1 MYVCMHACMHECM
14 YVCMYVCKKNQYIYI
29 YINRSW
35 ECFLACSPTQASE
48 DLTLSKGEVVRD
60 SSVSCSPGD
69 PVGMTEAE
77 AEK

>member
-1 MYVCMHACMHECM
+1 MQYL
-14 YVCMYVCKKNQYIYI
+14 YISLYIYI
-29 YINRSW
+29 YSMYVCELKKINRSW
-35 ECFLACSPTQASE
+35 GCFLACSPTQASE
-48 DLTLSKGEVVRD
+48 DLTLSKGGVVRD